1 MTERIT
7 IATGSRRVR
16 PRNETRIFTLT
27 CLGGMKD
34 DLRDTYKHL
43 AS

>member
-1 MTERIT
+1 MTERMT

-16 PRNETRIFTLT
+16 PRNEIRHFILIF
-27 CLGGMKD
+27 LGSIKY
-34 DLRDTYKHL
+34 DLQDTYKHL